1 MNIEIF
7 TLKWFFIFY
16 LVTGTLVF
24 ILGIIQIVNPPV
36 VEKYL
41 VGKTRNE
48 NPPAVMVKFLKYF
61 FLFTIINLVL
71 SFFPFSIAELL
82 FSIWSLGMVYIIGI
96 QLVRWEQ
103 TRRLIREYR
112 SNLQIYTRY
121 TGAIMVAVGCVIFML
136 IYHLL
141 NRGSL

>member
-7 TLKWFFIFY
+7 TLKWFFVFY
-16 LVTGTLVF
+16 LVTGILVLT
-24 ILGIIQIVNPPV
+24 LGIIQVVKPPA

-41 VGKTRNE
+41 AGIARNE
-48 NPPAVMVKFLKYF
+48 DPPTVIVKVLKYF

-112 SNLQIYTRY
+112 SNLQPYTRY

>member
-7 TLKWFFIFY
+7 TLKWFSIFY

-24 ILGIIQIVNPPV
+24 ILGIIQIVNPPAV
-36 VEKYL
+36 VKYL
-41 VGKTRNE
+41 VEKARNE
-48 NPPAVMVKFLKYF
+48 NPPGVLVKFLKYL
-61 FLFTIINLVL
+61 FLFTIVNLVL

-82 FSIWSLGMVYIIGI
+82 FSIWSLGMVYLIGI

-103 TRRLIREYR
+103 TRRLVREYR
-112 SNLQIYTRY
+112 SNLHTYTRY

-141 NRGSL
+141 NRGTL